1 MCLFKVRR
9 INNLETHFIEPKKFE
24 QVLPLDGDEVRGAAR
39 AEPPAGAE
47 GGLAGAGGRAQP
59 QPHPGVADGD
69 GVAAGVAGDHGVPAP
84 APAPRLALALTV
96 HAALDQGGHGGA
108 LVVLHKDCDLVCTR
122 VFIITAVTTQVSVSL
137 CQLIQSFVTDK

>member
-1 MCLFKVRR
+1 MCLCKVRR
-9 INNLETHFIEPKKFE
+9 RTYLETHLIEPKKFE

-39 AEPPAGAE
+39 AEPSAGAE

-69 GVAAGVAGDHGVPAP
+69 GVAAGVAGDHCVSAP
-84 APAPRLALALTV
+84 APTSRLALALTV
-96 HAALDQGGHGGA
+96 HAALDQGGHAGP

-122 VFIITAVTTQVSVSL
+122 VFIITAVTTQVSTSL
-137 CQLIQSFVTDK
+137 CQLMPSFITNK

>member
-1 MCLFKVRR
+1 MCLFRMK
-9 INNLETHFIEPKKFE
+9 NKLETYLIEPKKFE
-24 QVLPLDGDEVRGAAR
+24 QVLPLYGDEVRGAAR

-69 GVAAGVAGDHGVPAP
+69 GVAARVAGDHGVPTP

-137 CQLIQSFVTDK
+137 CQLIQSFITDK

>member
-1 MCLFKVRR
+1 MK
-9 INNLETHFIEPKKFE
+9 NKLETYLIEPKKFE
-24 QVLPLDGDEVRGAAR
+24 QVLPLDWDEVRGAAR

-69 GVAAGVAGDHGVPAP
+69 GVAAGVAGDHGVP

-137 CQLIQSFVTDK
+137 CQLIQSFITDK

>member
-1 MCLFKVRR
+1 M
-9 INNLETHFIEPKKFE
+9 ETHLIEPKKFE
-24 QVLPLDGDEVRGAAR
+24 QVLPLYGDEVRGTAR

-69 GVAAGVAGDHGVPAP
+69 GVAAGVAGDNGVPAP
-84 APAPRLALALTV
+84 APAPGPAPCLALALTV

-137 CQLIQSFVTDK
+137 CQLIQSFITDK

>member
-1 MCLFKVRR
+1 MCLFRR
-9 INNLETHFIEPKKFE
+9 INKLETYLIEPKKFE
-24 QVLPLDGDEVRGAAR
+24 QILPLNGDEVRGAAR

-84 APAPRLALALTV
+84 APAPRLALTLTV

-137 CQLIQSFVTDK
+137 CQLIQSFITDK

>member
-1 MCLFKVRR
+1 MCLFRR
-9 INNLETHFIEPKKFE
+9 INKLETYLIEPKKFE

-69 GVAAGVAGDHGVPAP
+69 GVAAGVAGDHSVPAP
-84 APAPRLALALTV
+84 APAPRLALTLTV

-137 CQLIQSFVTDK
+137 CQLIVKSFITDK